1 MMVLKILFYIFTLLL
16 PDAFPIICTHFTF
29 GFRKYLNEDI
39 FKNDMKLGFLWGGVR
54 PKAVLHT

>member
-39 FKNDMKLGFLWGGVR
+39 F
-54 PKAVLHT
+54 